1 MIFLLVILLANST
14 LHGEVEKKLYCHQIR
29 TVMSGLMSLRFA
41 AYQAFPLNNG
51 KPTVC
56 SMILLIITVR
66 NLNQEDFFFSKA

>member
-41 AYQAFPLNNG
+41 AYQAFRLNNV
-51 KPTVC
+51 KPSV
-56 SMILLIITVR
+56 MY
-66 NLNQEDFFFSKA
+66 AA